1 MIQDHKKSA
10 KNHVR
15 NKVRHYVRKHKAN
28 MIFKPTKGHELDD
41 YKKKVQSIPK
51 WKHSMGGKNYTTAEA
66 RVGVDAARVPG
77 FRTEA
82 SCSCRRLAPRLTS
95 PSPPIPVTMDTTCV
109 IFAGRGGTCQ
119 SRKLEGWL

>member
-1 MIQDHKKSA
+1 MIEKYTKST

-15 NKVRHYVRKHKAN
+15 NKVRHYVRKHKVR

-82 SCSCRRLAPRLTS
+82 SCSCRRLAPRLTI
-95 PSPPIPVTMDTTCV
+95 PLPPIPVTY
-109 IFAGRGGTCQ
+109 GHN
-119 SRKLEGWL
+119 K